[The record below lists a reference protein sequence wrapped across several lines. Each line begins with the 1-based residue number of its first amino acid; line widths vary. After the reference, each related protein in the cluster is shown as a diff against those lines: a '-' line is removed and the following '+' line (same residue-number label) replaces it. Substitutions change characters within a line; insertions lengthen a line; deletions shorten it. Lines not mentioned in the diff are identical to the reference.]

1 MALIPLDEYQP
12 KTENQKKDFSET
24 KNSLIPLEE
33 YQPEVGFGEN
43 VYRTLV
49 GAARDTAQGT
59 TELIEDVT
67 GLDIPDLPKIEEP
80 TYVGGGIVRDIAG
93 FAVPYAGLAKGATAL
108 SKLNK
113 LSKAKK
119 VLKPETKAGK
129 LTKAAVTGAAA
140 EQLAFS
146 PDEERLSNLVQEYAP
161 NPLSEYLM
169 ADEEDTAAEG
179 RFKMALEGIGFGLGV
194 DAVVSG
200 VRGIRN
206 KFKQAEKI
214 EQEIQAPIET
224 EPKIDVTTTLETAK
238 KERVDEFIPEG
249 VAPEPQEGFAANVRL
264 SKKLLDE
271 DQENMMKD
279 VAEDFEQFW
288 TARRGRVRFGKE
300 GEILHQAALEK
311 GWTVDDV
318 LNLKQGTALN
328 AEDVTAVR
336 QIVTDAQKE
345 LFDITREYNLAA
357 EGKGGRVLTEIDRI
371 KFKEFTD
378 TVAALSSKEAGVI
391 AELGRGLRSL
401 REMAQSPD
409 QQIKSKAIK
418 EYLRKVETTM
428 EDPDVMA
435 RNLANFEDVDSAI
448 DFLSKIKKTKGIDYV
463 QEAWINALLSSP
475 STQLVNFLSGVLTAG
490 LRPAEFYTSALVGA
504 VRRDPDRITFSE
516 ANSRLIG
523 TIAGTIDALKVGTK
537 AFFNPESVVDPM
549 TKLELRKQKSIK
561 TPFAIKGFDVVG
573 ETIRAPGRLLVATDT
588 AFKAAAYRQEIY
600 GLAMR
605 KAQKEGLSGTA
616 AWSRVNE
623 LIKKHSENPAAS
635 PIGKDVDFKAMDVGR
650 YQTFTRELGE
660 SGRAVQSFINRN
672 PYWRFLLPFV
682 RTPVNIVKYAGERT
696 PLGFMSKEFKEKLAK
711 GGAERDE
718 VLGRLLFGSSVM
730 TTVAFLAG
738 SGLITGAGPTEAR
751 ERVALRNTGWR
762 PYSLKIGDTY
772 YAYNRFEPVG
782 ILFGIAADMQE
793 IGNYVFNESE
803 KNEDNEVELDRLTAM
818 LFGSVAN
825 NLTNK
830 TFLSGISSAIQVI
843 TDPSRYGERF
853 VQRFTGSF
861 VPTVFAHGS
870 QFNDPALRDARS
882 ITDNFLA
889 RLPFLGYSKELP
901 AKRDIFGDVRTRD
914 EGLGIGTFS
923 PIRMSKLTEDPVYN
937 EFKEIELYP
946 STPSRKV
953 RGVDLTPKEY
963 EELLSLQK
971 RFKTKE
977 RIKTII
983 DSSSYKALPTF
994 RKKEILD
1001 KTLKKAQK
1009 TARNFLFKTTPRL
1022 QKEFIK
1028 LERKKFEDI

>member
-1 MALIPLDEYQP
+1 MA
-12 KTENQKKDFSET
+12 
-24 KNSLIPLEE
+24 LIPLEE
-33 YQPEVGFGEN
+33 YQPKKENQNKDISKNSFESKFVPLEEYQEKVGVGEN
-43 VYRTLV
+43 IYRTV
-49 GAARDTAQGT
+49 GGALRDTAQAT

-67 GLDIPDLPKIEEP
+67 GADIPDLPVIEEP
-80 TYVGGGIVRDIAG
+80 TYFGGSVIRDIAG
-93 FAVPYAGLAKGATAL
+93 FAVPYAGLAKGATTL

-119 VLKPETKAGK
+119 VLNPVTKKGK
-129 LTKAAVTGAAA
+129 LAKAAITGATA

-146 PDEERLSNLVQEYAP
+146 PDEERLSNIVQEYAP

-169 ADEEDTAAEG
+169 ADKDDTVAEG

-194 DAVVSG
+194 DAAISG
-200 VRGIRN
+200 LRGIKN
-206 KFKQAEKI
+206 KFKKAEEI
-214 EQEIQAPIET
+214 EQKTETPLQT
-224 EPKIDVTTTLETAK
+224 EPKIDTATTLEQAK

-249 VAPEPQEGFAANVRL
+249 VAPEPKEGFAANVRL
-264 SKKLLDE
+264 NKKLLDE
-271 DQENMMKD
+271 DEENIIKNI
-279 VAEDFEQFW
+279 ANENEQFW
-288 TARRGRVRFGKE
+288 NARRGRIRFGKE
-300 GEILHQAALEK
+300 GEVLHEAALEK
-311 GWTVDDV
+311 GWKIDDV
-318 LNLKQGTALN
+318 LNLKQGTILN
-328 AEDVTAVR
+328 VEDLAAVRKITADSQEEFADVTKIYNQKA
-336 QIVTDAQKE
+336 QDGLLTD
-345 LFDITREYNLAA
+345 
-357 EGKGGRVLTEIDRI
+357 VDRI
-371 KFKEFTD
+371 EYLKFAD
-378 TVAALSSKEAGVI
+378 TTTALSAKESGVI
-391 AELGRGLRSL
+391 SEIGRSL
-401 REMAQSPD
+401 GSMRMLSRSPNET
-409 QQIKSKAIK
+409 IKKKALD
-418 EYLRKVETTM
+418 EYLRKVKGTF

-435 RNLANFEDVDSAI
+435 KNVAEFDNVDSAI
-448 DFLSKIKKTKGIDYV
+448 DFLAKSKKTKALDYV
-463 QEAWINALLSSP
+463 QEAWINSLLSSP

-504 VRRDPDRITFSE
+504 FKKDPDKITFSE

-537 AFFNPESVVDPM
+537 AFFKPESVVDPM
-549 TKLELRKQKSIK
+549 TKLELRKQKSI
-561 TPFAIKGFDVVG
+561 PGIFGEVV
-573 ETIRAPGRLLVATDT
+573 RAPGRLLVATDT

-616 AWSRVNE
+616 AWSRVNQ
-623 LIKKHSENPAAS
+623 LIKKHGENPAAS

-650 YQTFTRELGE
+650 YQTFTKELGE
-660 SGRAVQSFINRN
+660 TGRNVQSFINRN

-696 PLGFMSKEFKEKLAK
+696 PLGFMSKEFKSKLAK
-711 GGAERDE
+711 GGAEKDE

-730 TTVAFLAG
+730 TTVGFLAG

-751 ERVALRNTGWR
+751 ERTALRNTGWR

-803 KNEDNEVELDRLTAM
+803 TNKENELELDRLTTM

-853 VQRFTGSF
+853 IQRFTGSF

-870 QFNDPALRDARS
+870 QFNDPALRDARN
-882 ITDNFLA
+882 ITDNFLS
-889 RLPFLGYSKELP
+889 RLPGLGYSKQLP

-937 EFKEIELYP
+937 EFKEIGLYP
-946 STPSRKV
+946 SNPTRKV

-963 EELLSLQK
+963 EELLTLQK
-971 RFKTKE
+971 KFKTKE
-977 RIKTII
+977 KIKRIIN
-983 DSSSYKALPTF
+983 SPSYKSLPNF
-994 RKKEILD
+994 RKKELLD
-1001 KTLKKAQK
+1001 GALKKGQK
-1009 TARNFLFKTTPRL
+1009 LARNVLFRTNKRL

-1028 LERKKFEDI
+1028 LEKEKFQDI

>member
-12 KTENQKKDFSET
+12 KTENQKKDSSET

-33 YQPEVGFGEN
+33 YQPEVGFGKN

-146 PDEERLSNLVQEYAP
+146 PDEERLSNLIQEYAP

-200 VRGIRN
+200 ARGIRN

-428 EDPDVMA
+428 EDPDVLA

-504 VRRDPDRITFSE
+504 VRKDPDRITFSE

-537 AFFNPESVVDPM
+537 AFFKPESVVDPM
-549 TKLELRKQKSIK
+549 TKLELRKQKSI
-561 TPFAIKGFDVVG
+561 PGIVG
-573 ETIRAPGRLLVATDT
+573 ETIRLPGRLLVATDT

-623 LIKKHSENPAAS
+623 LIKKHSENPTAS

-803 KNEDNEVELDRLTAM
+803 KNEDNEVELDRLTSM

-963 EELLSLQK
+963 EKLLSLQK

>member
-1 MALIPLDEYQP
+1 
-12 KTENQKKDFSET
+12 
-24 KNSLIPLEE
+24 
-33 YQPEVGFGEN
+33 
-43 VYRTLV
+43 
-49 GAARDTAQGT
+49 
-59 TELIEDVT
+59 
-67 GLDIPDLPKIEEP
+67 
-80 TYVGGGIVRDIAG
+80 
-93 FAVPYAGLAKGATAL
+93 
-108 SKLNK
+108 
-113 LSKAKK
+113 
-119 VLKPETKAGK
+119 
-129 LTKAAVTGAAA
+129 
-140 EQLAFS
+140 
-146 PDEERLSNLVQEYAP
+146 
-161 NPLSEYLM
+161 
-169 ADEEDTAAEG
+169 
-179 RFKMALEGIGFGLGV
+179 
-194 DAVVSG
+194 
-200 VRGIRN
+200 
-206 KFKQAEKI
+206 
-214 EQEIQAPIET
+214 
-224 EPKIDVTTTLETAK
+224 
-238 KERVDEFIPEG
+238 
-249 VAPEPQEGFAANVRL
+249 
-264 SKKLLDE
+264 
-271 DQENMMKD
+271 
-279 VAEDFEQFW
+279 
-288 TARRGRVRFGKE
+288 
-300 GEILHQAALEK
+300 
-311 GWTVDDV
+311 
-318 LNLKQGTALN
+318 
-328 AEDVTAVR
+328 
-336 QIVTDAQKE
+336 
-345 LFDITREYNLAA
+345 
-357 EGKGGRVLTEIDRI
+357 
-371 KFKEFTD
+371 
-378 TVAALSSKEAGVI
+378 
-391 AELGRGLRSL
+391 
-401 REMAQSPD
+401 
-409 QQIKSKAIK
+409 
-418 EYLRKVETTM
+418 
-428 EDPDVMA
+428 
-435 RNLANFEDVDSAI
+435 
-448 DFLSKIKKTKGIDYV
+448 
-463 QEAWINALLSSP
+463 
-475 STQLVNFLSGVLTAG
+475 
-490 LRPAEFYTSALVGA
+490 
-504 VRRDPDRITFSE
+504 
-516 ANSRLIG
+516 
-523 TIAGTIDALKVGTK
+523 
-537 AFFNPESVVDPM
+537 
-549 TKLELRKQKSIK
+549 
-561 TPFAIKGFDVVG
+561 
-573 ETIRAPGRLLVATDT
+573 LVATDT

-730 TTVAFLAG
+730 TTVGFLAG

-803 KNEDNEVELDRLTAM
+803 KNEDNEVELDRLTSM

-870 QFNDPALRDARS
+870 QFNDPALRDARN

-946 STPSRKV
+946 STPCRS
-953 RGVDLTPKEY
+953 
-963 EELLSLQK
+963 
-971 RFKTKE
+971 
-977 RIKTII
+977 
-983 DSSSYKALPTF
+983 
-994 RKKEILD
+994 
-1001 KTLKKAQK
+1001 
-1009 TARNFLFKTTPRL
+1009 
-1022 QKEFIK
+1022 
-1028 LERKKFEDI
+1028 